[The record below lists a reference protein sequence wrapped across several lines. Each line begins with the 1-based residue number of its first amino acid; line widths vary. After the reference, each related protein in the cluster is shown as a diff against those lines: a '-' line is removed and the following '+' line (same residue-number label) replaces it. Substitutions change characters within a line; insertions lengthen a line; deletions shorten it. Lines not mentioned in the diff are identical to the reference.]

1 MNFQI
6 ETARTRTETA
16 ADLAA
21 VRFAGHF
28 TEYMDAV
35 YTDAGRGHVFAVCG
49 LSRPLPAAGFLL
61 ALPELQG
68 YISDPGRDYLL
79 NAGTGCLYAETEEL
93 RMAPEDAAAV
103 RCSLGRLMHAPGELN
118 DQGELVLDLQAP
130 AVGTHYAVN
139 LLLGSRE
146 GYDDPLQ
153 STPKSVLDGFG
164 RGSFRARQDK
174 QVLATRYELNPD
186 INGEPANRQFYL
198 TENGRQIFYS
208 ADAFTNVRSA
218 VCRHGVNHTEII
230 YETECGLR
238 IRRLIF
244 ILPQQPGF
252 PDAVEAQRIVIENL
266 SGRPRNL
273 RLTATG
279 MFGIT
284 DPNTLTADIV
294 YANVVAES
302 ELYCQDGMPA
312 AMTVHHKPKAC
323 DSEKRFA
330 MLAFD
335 GTMMDEFC
343 SSAAAFLGR
352 GTYDHPENLAR
363 LDCGHT
369 RRGAAFFAMA
379 KSFALNGT
387 PVTIDVY
394 AGMSSAPE
402 DVRPLFD
409 QQLAALCGF
418 ARQPEKLTEVFD
430 RMLAEQQAY
439 RSFLQVHTGDP
450 QTDAYLSRN
459 LPFQVLYQTY
469 VSRSFAWTQKAYRE
483 TGFRE
488 IQDLYASMYYFHAQG
503 KDALIRELLSAWIV
517 NVFPMGYAYHNF
529 TTRGKEPGMCSD
541 DQLWLV
547 QAVYRYV
554 TLTGDIAFLHQE
566 FPMAGSGR
574 TRTLLNTLKAIIIYS
589 GRISVGK
596 HRLPLLDT
604 ADWNDT
610 LQLDRCVMNGPEK
623 EQQYRRQ
630 IEQQHQPYGAAL
642 QNTQSES
649 VMNGFLLVRAAE
661 ETARLA
667 ELAHD
672 QALAELAEDICT
684 ETRENLRQHAWKDT
698 WYARCLIND
707 DRSFRYLGAPG
718 DGLSADPDTDGT
730 FYLNSYS
737 WALLSGCADDE
748 QIRAML
754 DHVETSLKT
763 PAGLKL
769 CTAVDYDRLGV
780 ITGTSFYFPG
790 DRENGGVFKHAAM
803 MAVTASLQAA
813 RTAADPELAA
823 RLRDL
828 AFFMIDKTL
837 PCRTMDDPFVLK
849 GNPRFCTQ
857 YNNSITGEN
866 IGPILSGT
874 ASWLTLA
881 LYEICGLEFREG
893 RLRIRPVL
901 KAPWFAYDLQISGTT
916 LHVEIDGSASFRARP
931 ESTYMLDGKPAEDEF
946 LFPADQKEHSLRVML

>member
-1 MNFQI
+1 MNFEV
-6 ETARTRTETA
+6 ETARTRAETA
-16 ADLAA
+16 SELAA
-21 VRFAGHF
+21 ARFAGRLAG
-28 TEYMDAV
+28 YQDSV
-35 YTDAGRGHVFAVCG
+35 YTDAGRCHVFAVCG
-49 LSRPLPAAGFLL
+49 LASPVPAAGYLL
-61 ALPELQG
+61 AMPELQAYLG
-68 YISDPGRDYLL
+68 DREKDYLL
-79 NAGTGCLYAETEEL
+79 KVDTLCLDNGNQENKLDPDT
-93 RMAPEDAAAV
+93 AAAV
-103 RCSLGRLMHAPGELN
+103 KGFLARLMRAPGELN
-118 DQGELVLDLQAP
+118 DLGELQLDLQSP
-130 AVGTHYAVN
+130 SVGTHYAVN
-139 LLLGSRE
+139 LLLGRRE

-164 RGSFRARQDK
+164 RGSFRGRQEK

-198 TENGRQIFYS
+198 SENGRQIFYS
-208 ADAFTNVRSA
+208 ADAFTNVKSA
-218 VCRHGVNHTEII
+218 HCRHGVNHTEITF
-230 YETECGLR
+230 ETECGLR

-252 PDAVEAQRIVIENL
+252 PDAVEVQRVTIENL
-266 SGRPRNL
+266 SGRTRNL

-284 DPNTLTADIV
+284 DPNTLTSDIV

-302 ELYCQDGMPA
+302 ELYCQDGHPA

-330 MLAFD
+330 MLVCD
-335 GTMMDEFC
+335 GQMMDEFC
-343 SSAAAFLGR
+343 SNAAAFLGR
-352 GTYDHPENLAR
+352 GSYEHPENLAR
-363 LDCGHT
+363 LDCSHT

-379 KSFALNGT
+379 KSFTLQDA
-387 PVTIDVY
+387 PVTIDLY
-394 AGMSSAPE
+394 AGMSTAPE

-409 QQLAALCGF
+409 EQLQALCDF
-418 ARQPEKLTEVFD
+418 ARQPENLTAVFQT
-430 RMLAEQQAY
+430 MLEEQQAY
-439 RSFLQVHTGDP
+439 RSFLQIHTGDP
-450 QTDAYLSRN
+450 QTDAYLSRS

-554 TLTGDIAFLHQE
+554 TLSNDTAFLRQE
-566 FPMAGSGR
+566 FPMAGSNR
-574 TRTLLNTLKAIIIYS
+574 TRTLLETLKAILLYS

-610 LQLDRCVMNGPEK
+610 LRLDRGVMHGPEK

-649 VMNGFLLVRAAE
+649 VMNGFLLVKAAE
-661 ETARLA
+661 ETVELA
-667 ELAHD
+667 ELAED
-672 QALAELAEDICT
+672 QDLAELAEDICE
-684 ETRENLRQHAWKDT
+684 ETRDNLRKHAWKET
-698 WYARCLIND
+698 YYARCLIND
-707 DRSFRYLGAPG
+707 DRSFSYLGAPG
-718 DGLSADPDTDGT
+718 DGLSADSDIDGT
-730 FYLNSYS
+730 FYLNSFS
-737 WALLSGCADDE
+737 WALLSGCADDR
-748 QIRAML
+748 QITAML
-754 DHVETSLKT
+754 EHVEKYLKT

-769 CTAVDYDRLGV
+769 CTPVEYDRLGIV
-780 ITGTSFYFPG
+780 TGTSFYFPG

-803 MAVTASLQAA
+803 MAVTACLQAA
-813 RTAADPELAA
+813 RSTADSALAM

-828 AFFMIDKTL
+828 AFFMIEKTL
-837 PCRTMDDPFVLK
+837 PCRTMENPFVLK

-881 LYEICGLEFREG
+881 LYEICGLEFHG
-893 RLRIRPVL
+893 DTLRISPVL
-901 KAPWFAYDLQISGTT
+901 QDSQFAYDLQIGDTV
-916 LHVEIDGSASFRARP
+916 LHVEIDGSASFRART
-931 ESTYMLDGKPAEDEF
+931 ESTYVLDGQPAGAEFRFPEDH
-946 LFPADQKEHSLRVML
+946 KEHSLRVML